1 MIAAAPQTLRAGSDE
16 SFMYLA
22 VELDPAAFSWD
33 SLGVQLAIDT
43 YEAKV
48 GQHTLPRTSTRSEI
62 GFEFLVDLTTP
73 DSASIQVLPEY
84 NRYDARVSP
93 AGDDNGR
100 FSRRPVVTRNR
111 TDGRFDPEFIS
122 INRARVGRNG
132 EFCPAQRYDRGRLR
146 YGTEDASTLSD
157 WYYDRRAGILELR
170 IPWDLINV
178 TDPSSR
184 TLLSDP
190 QVSGDFGTVSADAF
204 HFGVEVYRKG
214 DSSRV
219 AGALPRSSNGTW
231 SSAQFQPWRWRGWT
245 VPRSHARL
253 EPVSRQ
259 SQAVVAGSF
268 HQRASSTPGRESIQ
282 SNRGRAPNLRGSFHS
297 PVPCRSG
304 TGNSLSRQSLRDWAQ
319 PR

>member
-1 MIAAAPQTLRAGSDE
+1 MIAAAPQALRAASDE

-22 VELDPAAFSWD
+22 VELDPAGFSWD
-33 SLGVQLAIDT
+33 SVGVQLAIDT
-43 YEAKV
+43 HDAKV

-62 GFEFLVDLTTP
+62 GFEFLVDLTSP

-111 TDGRFDPEFIS
+111 TDGRFDPEFII

-132 EFCPAQRYDRGRLR
+132 EFYPAQRYERGRLR

-170 IPWDLINV
+170 IPWDMINV

-190 QVSGDFGTVSADAF
+190 RVSGDFGTVSADAF

-214 DSSRV
+214 ANSRV

-231 SSAQFQPWRWRGWT
+231 SSGQFQPWRWRGWT

-253 EPVSRQ
+253 KPVYDSLRLLWQEASTREP
-259 SQAVVAGSF
+259 AP
-268 HQRASSTPGRESIQ
+268 PGR
-282 SNRGRAPNLRGSFHS
+282 RVHS
-297 PVPCRSG
+297 E
-304 TGNSLSRQSLRDWAQ
+304 
-319 PR
+319 